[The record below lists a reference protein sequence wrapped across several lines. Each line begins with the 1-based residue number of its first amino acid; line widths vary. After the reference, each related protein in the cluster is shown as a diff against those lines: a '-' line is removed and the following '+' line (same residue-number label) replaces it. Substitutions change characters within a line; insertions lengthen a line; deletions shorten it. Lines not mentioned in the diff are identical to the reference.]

1 MLVGSKMP
9 CFNNTDTN
17 LIISRFVE
25 RFHMNKS
32 ELEYIKIVD
41 EMINNSINNWRTDY
55 YDYFQKLTND
65 IRP

>member
-1 MLVGSKMP
+1 MP
-9 CFNNTDTN
+9 CFNNVDTN

-41 EMINNSINNWRTDY
+41 EIINSSLNNWRTDY